1 MPPAFRTPALAYL
14 RTSSATNVGADKDS
28 EQRQRAAVVAYARRA
43 GLEIVGEHYDAAVS
57 GADPLDART
66 GFTNLLAHAEVA
78 GVHVIL
84 VEAASRFAR
93 DFMVQETGHAMLAR
107 MGVMLVAAD
116 DPDAFTA
123 DTPTAALIRQLLGA
137 VSQFERATLV
147 AKLKAARDR
156 RSAAPGRQI
165 EGRPGHAAASPD
177 LVRHARRLARRSPR
191 DGSERSL
198 RDIAAKLEQLGYVTA
213 QGRRFGPGQVR
224 RLLAAR
230 AASDRTSQALEE
242 PGATSLAD
250 LCASSCPSGK
260 RQLLERRSRRMA
272 LSSECASDSET
283 ESSVSATNPGVA
295 PTISLLRARRQS

>member
-1 MPPAFRTPALAYL
+1 MPLASRTPALAYL
-14 RTSSATNVGADKDS
+14 RTSSATNVGSDKDS
-28 EQRQRAAVVAYARRA
+28 EKRQRAAIAAYADRA
-43 GLEIVGEHYDAAVS
+43 GLEIAGEHYDAAVS

-78 GVHVIL
+78 GIRVIL

-93 DFMVQETGHAMLAR
+93 DLMVQEAGHAMLAR
-107 MGVMLVAAD
+107 AGIALVAAD

-123 DTPTAALIRQLLGA
+123 DTPTAVLVRQLLGA

-156 RSAAPGRQI
+156 RSAAAGRRI

-198 RDIAAKLEQLGYVTA
+198 RDIAAELEQLGYVTA
-213 QGRRFGPGQVR
+213 KGRRFGPGQVR

-230 AASDRTSQALEE
+230 VASDRTSRA
-242 PGATSLAD
+242 PGK
-250 LCASSCPSGK
+250 P
-260 RQLLERRSRRMA
+260 
-272 LSSECASDSET
+272 
-283 ESSVSATNPGVA
+283 
-295 PTISLLRARRQS
+295 